1 MARQNGRPAPGP
13 AEMAAR
19 GPGPTG
25 TVGAPGARV
34 VAICVAVVLLDGYD
48 LVVYGTVVPS
58 LLAYEPW
65 GLDAAGAGL
74 IGSLALVG
82 MAAGALVSGWLTDRL
97 GRRRLI
103 LTAITWFSV
112 ATGLCAVAP
121 NAELFGLLRF
131 VAGVGLGGVLPSA
144 IALTI
149 EFAPRDRRQL
159 YNSVV
164 HAGYSAGGVVCA
176 ALAIAAIP
184 AFGFRSMFLLGALP
198 WVVLFPVALRW
209 LPESPTYL
217 LAHGREEQAR
227 ALAARHGLVLDT
239 EEPAPAPASPAGT
252 TRRRGSY
259 AELFGRYRRF
269 TVLFSLISFCGLLLS
284 YGVGTWLPQ
293 IMRQAGYPLGSAI
306 SFLLVLNLG
315 NVVGTLLMA
324 TVADRIGSRR
334 VIPIAL
340 GVATVCLVLL
350 SLSLPT
356 VALYVLVAFLGFGA
370 MGSQILVNG
379 FVAASYPAR
388 IRAGGLGVAMG
399 VGRLGGII
407 GPYAVGLLIAGA
419 AAFQWNFYFFAA
431 FALVAMLLMLGLG
444 RHPDSGPASA
454 TGSRDR
460 TAGGPRAGAT

>member
-1 MARQNGRPAPGP
+1 
-13 AEMAAR
+13 MAAGGSAGAVR
-19 GPGPTG
+19 
-25 TVGAPGARV
+25 APGARV

-48 LVVYGTVVPS
+48 LVVYGTIVPS
-58 LLAYEPW
+58 LLGYRPW
-65 GLDAAGAGL
+65 DLDAAAAGL

-82 MAAGALVSGWLTDRL
+82 MAVGALGSGWLTDRL
-97 GRRRLI
+97 GRRRLVLI
-103 LTAITWFSV
+103 AITWFSV

-121 NAELFGLLRF
+121 SAELFGLLRF

-149 EFAPRDRRQL
+149 EFAPRHRRQL

-176 ALAIAAIP
+176 ALAIVLIP
-184 AFGFRSMFLLGALP
+184 AFGFRSMFLVGALP
-198 WVVLFPVALRW
+198 WLVLFPVALRW

-217 LAHGREEQAR
+217 LTHGRAQEAA
-227 ALAARHGLVLDT
+227 ALAARHGLDLGAG
-239 EEPAPAPASPAGT
+239 EPGVGPAGT
-252 TRRRGSY
+252 APRRGSY
-259 AELFGRYRRF
+259 RELFGRYRRW

-340 GVATVCLVLL
+340 GVATICLVLL

-356 VALYVLVAFLGFGA
+356 AALYLLVAFLGFGA

-388 IRAGGLGVAMG
+388 VRAGGLGFAMG
-399 VGRLGGII
+399 VGRLGGIV

-431 FALVAMLLMLGLG
+431 FALAAMLLMLGLC
-444 RHPDSGPASA
+444 RHPDGDRDTAVARPALDPPS
-454 TGSRDR
+454 TR
-460 TAGGPRAGAT
+460 P

>member
-1 MARQNGRPAPGP
+1 MAGGQGTT
-13 AEMAAR
+13 
-19 GPGPTG
+19 TG

-48 LVVYGTVVPS
+48 LVVYGTIVPS
-58 LLAYEPW
+58 LLTYEPW
-65 GLDAAGAGL
+65 GLDAAAAGL

-82 MAAGALVSGWLTDRL
+82 MAVGALGSGWLTDRL
-97 GRRRLI
+97 GRRRLV
-103 LTAITWFSV
+103 LAAITWFSV

-121 NAELFGLLRF
+121 NAEIFGLLRF

-149 EFAPRDRRQL
+149 EFAPRNRRQL

-176 ALAIAAIP
+176 ALAIALIP

-198 WVVLFPVALRW
+198 WLVLFPVALRW

-217 LAHGREEQAR
+217 LAHGRGQEAR
-227 ALAARHGLVLDT
+227 ALAARHGLVLGAD
-239 EEPAPAPASPAGT
+239 EPGPVSPAGT
-252 TRRRGSY
+252 ARRRGSY
-259 AELFGRYRRF
+259 GELFGRYRRF
-269 TVLFSLISFCGLLLS
+269 TVLLALISFCGLLLS

-379 FVAASYPAR
+379 FVAVSYPAR
-388 IRAGGLGVAMG
+388 IRAGGLGFAMG
-399 VGRLGGII
+399 VGRLGGIL

-444 RHPDSGPASA
+444 RHPDSGTTCA
-454 TGSRDR
+454 TSSRSR
-460 TAGGPRAGAT
+460 AAGEPRAGATRARRGTARR